1 MLFAMNTLLPVA
13 GAFFT
18 MRSITG
24 GFVTWLI
31 IKAAFGH
38 LPITWGIPTLVAML
52 AWQASAWQASGSRS
66 KLPNFMLNFLLP
78 ATCMAIFMLH
88 PVAGQAAPYA
98 LYWLIPITIW
108 SLTWIRQAH
117 HERLQNSPLLLA
129 LQSTFV
135 AHAVGSII
143 WLFVIPTTPEQWLA
157 LIPLVAVERCTMAG
171 IATLMFYGSHAVLQA
186 TSLLRSRVR
195 T

>member
-1 MLFAMNTLLPVA
+1 MLFALNTLLPVA

-24 GFVTWLI
+24 GFVAWFI
-31 IKAAFGH
+31 VKAALGH

-52 AWQASAWQASGSRS
+52 AWQASSSPS
-66 KLPNFMLNFLLP
+66 KLPNFLLNLLLP
-78 ATCMAIFMLH
+78 ATCMAIFILH
-88 PVAGQAAPYA
+88 PVAGKATPYA
-98 LYWLIPITIW
+98 LYWLIPITIFF
-108 SLTWIRQAH
+108 TRTT
-117 HERLQNSPLLLA
+117 PLLLA

-171 IATLMFYGSHAVLQA
+171 IAALMFYGSHALLQVA
-186 TSLLRSRVR
+186 SLLRSHRI
-195 T
+195 TTH

>member
-1 MLFAMNTLLPVA
+1 MLFIMPTLLPVA

-24 GFVTWLI
+24 GFVAWFI
-31 IKAAFGH
+31 FKAALGH

-52 AWQASAWQASGSRS
+52 AWQASSSQS
-66 KLPNFMLNFLLP
+66 KLPNFMLNLLLP

-98 LYWLIPITIW
+98 LYWLIPITIFA
-108 SLTWIRQAH
+108 LCTGPK
-117 HERLQNSPLLLA
+117 SPVLLA

-186 TSLLRSRVR
+186 ASLLRSRVR
-195 T
+195 TYRIF